1 MFFLNSSGANKINM
15 KIVKKTVSII
25 LCTIL
30 IICTFS
36 GCSSSNKKI
45 NFLYP
50 FSADVNSYDPQIA
63 GTPDEYLIIE
73 NTFEGLVRVTS
84 DGEVRPGVA
93 ESWDIS
99 SDGLTYTFKL
109 KKGVKWNIDTELKTD
124 GSRKEDSRLEYMGYD
139 FNPDITANDFVF
151 ALKRA
156 VKAETKAPLFSTIS
170 GIKNAAAINSG
181 KKSVN
186 SLGVKALDDYTLQI
200 TLSAKDPSF
209 MKTLSTAIAMPCNEK
224 FFNAT
229 KGRYGLTTEYTLFN
243 GQFYVSQILDTSY
256 LLKQNKQYTGPY
268 PTVANELTLK
278 IINEEDE
285 LNEKTDTVSRLE
297 SGYYDAAFIKGTET
311 ERLKKAQGI
320 TYYPYNDTTWA
331 FLLNT
336 KHPALKSKTIRE
348 ALCTGFTRLT
358 DTQKDYLKNASN
370 LIPSSCTI
378 GANNANKAIGK
389 TTVNQDIP
397 KSKELWKSGL
407 KFIELKKFELTVIT
421 CDSMQNYVKQLLQG
435 IQSGIESLSTDDNGE
450 EIGLTVK
457 VEVMSEADLKK
468 AIAKKEYDIAFCPFK
483 AKNISAL
490 NYLQQII
497 QSNPTSIETGSIE
510 KALSRAERSNDLKTI
525 SQNIKKAEKEMI
537 ESYSICPMIFETSYY
552 AAAQGVKDIQFHIG
566 SGRVSFVYA
575 TRED

>member
-1 MFFLNSSGANKINM
+1 M
-15 KIVKKTVSII
+15 KTVKKTLSII

-30 IICTFS
+30 LICTFS
-36 GCSSSNKKI
+36 GCSGSNKKI

-73 NTFEGLVRVTS
+73 NTFEGLIRVTP
-84 DGEVRPGVA
+84 DGEVKPGVA

-99 SDGLTYTFKL
+99 QDGLTYTFKL
-109 KKGVKWNIDTELKTD
+109 QKGVKWNIDTSLKKD
-124 GSRKEDSRLEYMGYD
+124 GTRRKDSRLEYMGYD
-139 FNPDITANDFVF
+139 FNPDITAKDFVF
-151 ALKRA
+151 ALRRA
-156 VKAETKAPLFSTIS
+156 VNKQTNSPLFSTIS
-170 GIKNAAAINSG
+170 GIKNAAAVNSG
-181 KKSVN
+181 RMKES

-200 TLSAKDPSF
+200 TLSAKDDSF
-209 MKTLSTAIAMPCNEK
+209 MKTLSTAVAMPCNEQ

-229 KGRYGLTTEYTLFN
+229 KGRYGLSAEYTLFN
-243 GQFYVSQILDTSY
+243 GQFYLSQILDTSY
-256 LLKQNKQYTGPY
+256 LLKQNKQYTGPS
-268 PTVANELTLK
+268 PTAANELTLK

-285 LNEKTDTVSRLE
+285 QNEKTDTIARLE
-297 SGYYDAAFIKGTET
+297 SGYYDAAFIEGTQT
-311 ERLKKAQGI
+311 ERLKKAEGI

-336 KHPALKSKTIRE
+336 NHPALKSKTIRK

-358 DTQKDYLKNASN
+358 DTKKEYLENAGN

-378 GANNANKAIGK
+378 GANNADKAIGK
-389 TTVNQDIP
+389 TAMTQDIE

-407 KFIELKKFELTVIT
+407 KFIELRKFELTVIT
-421 CDSMQNYVKQLLQG
+421 CESMQEYVKQMLQG
-435 IQSGIESLSTDDNGE
+435 IQSGIESLSVSDSGE

-468 AIAKKEYDIAFCPFK
+468 AVAKKDYDIAFYPFK
-483 AKNISAL
+483 AKNTSAL
-490 NYLQQII
+490 NYLQQIAE
-497 QSNPTSIETGSIE
+497 SNPTAIETDKVK
-510 KALSRAERSNDLKTI
+510 KALTRAESAGNLKSI
-525 SQNIKKAEKEMI
+525 SQNIRAAEKEI
-537 ESYSICPMIFETSYY
+537 IDSCSICPMVFETSYY
-552 AAAQGVKDIQFHIG
+552 ASAQGVKDVQFHIG

>member
-1 MFFLNSSGANKINM
+1 M
-15 KIVKKTVSII
+15 KTVKKAISII
-25 LCTIL
+25 LCAIL

-36 GCSSSNKKI
+36 GCSGNNKKI

-63 GTPDEYLIIE
+63 STPDEYLIIE
-73 NTFEGLVRVTS
+73 NTYEGLVRVTA
-84 DGEVRPGVA
+84 DDEVKPGVA

-99 SDGLTYTFKL
+99 SDGLVYTFRL
-109 KKGVKWNIDTELKTD
+109 QKGVKWNIDTELKKD
-124 GSRKEDSRLEYMGYD
+124 GTRKKDSRLEYMGYD

-151 ALKRA
+151 ALRRA
-156 VKAETKAPLFSTIS
+156 VKAETNAPLFSTIS
-170 GIKNAAAINSG
+170 SIKNAVAINSG
-181 KKSVN
+181 RMKES

-200 TLSAKDPSF
+200 TLSAKDSSF
-209 MKTLSTAIAMPCNEK
+209 MKTLSTAVAMPCNEE

-243 GQFYVSQILDTSY
+243 GQFYLSQILDTSY
-256 LLKQNKQYTGPY
+256 LLKQNKQYTGPS
-268 PTVANELTLK
+268 PTEANELTLK
-278 IINEEDE
+278 IINAEDE
-285 LNEKTDTVSRLE
+285 QNDKTSTVSRLE

-311 ERLKKAQGI
+311 EKLKKAQGI

-336 KHPALKSKTIRE
+336 NHPALKSKTIRK

-358 DTQKDYLKNASN
+358 SSQKDYLSDATN

-378 GANNANKAIGK
+378 GANNADKAIGK
-389 TTVNQDIP
+389 TTIKQDIQ

-407 KFIELKKFELTVIT
+407 KFIDLRKFELTVIT
-421 CDSMQNYVKQLLQG
+421 CDSMQDYVKQMLQG
-435 IQSGIESLSTDDNGE
+435 IQSGIESLSTADNGE

-457 VEVMSEADLKK
+457 VEIMSEADLKK
-468 AIAKKEYDIAFCPFK
+468 AVAKKEYDIAFYPFN

-490 NYLQQII
+490 NYLQQIT
-497 QSNPTSIETGSIE
+497 QSNPTGIETDKAE
-510 KALSRAERSNDLKTI
+510 KALSRAEGSTDLKTI
-525 SQNIKKAEKEMI
+525 SQNIKKAEKEI
-537 ESYSICPMIFETSYY
+537 IDSYSICPMVFETSYY
-552 AAAQGVKDIQFHIG
+552 ASAQGVKDVQFHIG